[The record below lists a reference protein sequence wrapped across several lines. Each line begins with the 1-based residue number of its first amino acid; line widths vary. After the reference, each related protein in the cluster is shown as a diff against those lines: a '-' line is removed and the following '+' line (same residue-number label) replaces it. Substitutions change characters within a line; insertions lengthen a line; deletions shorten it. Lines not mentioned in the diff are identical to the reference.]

1 MLFTDIFVCVC
12 VGTSQ
17 LFHVLRLL
25 GDDPDFSV
33 RKGSTSQSAVDK
45 AEKNVI
51 WQLGFYPAARKLVA
65 LDQLSKYGSLEAVKR
80 WWKRQCFTWT
90 VRWRCDAKVISSI
103 KDKPLVRALF

>member
-25 GDDPDFSV
+25 DDDPNYSV
-33 RKGSTSQSAVDK
+33 RKGAPQTAVDT
-45 AEKNVI
+45 AEISIIRK
-51 WQLGFYPAARKLVA
+51 LGFYPAARKAVA

-90 VRWRCDAKVISSI
+90 VRWRCDA
-103 KDKPLVRALF
+103 